1 MNQKPRSPFALVVNT
16 SIVRAA
22 GTRDHPTSR
31 NCRKTLDAIR
41 QFGFR
46 IAMCDELEGEW
57 IRRRDQEQGS
67 TGPSET
73 WPFYVSRYSME
84 WYTQMRRKRQVH
96 WIPLPQHSPVRSRAE
111 AWAQRLWPG
120 IRQVEKDL
128 FLIELALA
136 SDRRIISLNEKQR
149 EQFSQLAKHIPEL
162 ADILWLNPD
171 REDVP
176 AWLQRGAPDDP
187 QYRLD
192 P

>member
-1 MNQKPRSPFALVVNT
+1 M
-16 SIVRAA
+16 
-22 GTRDHPTSR
+22 
-31 NCRKTLDAIR
+31 
-41 QFGFR
+41 
-46 IAMCDELEGEW
+46 
-57 IRRRDQEQGS
+57 
-67 TGPSET
+67 
-73 WPFYVSRYSME
+73 
-84 WYTQMRRKRQVH
+84 
-96 WIPLPQHSPVRSRAE
+96 
-111 AWAQRLWPG
+111 
-120 IRQVEKDL
+120 EKDL